1 MTDCRRYPYKCT
13 IPRTQLVLTALAMSW
28 AYVYFAVYFAIIF
41 KVCWQTFLKLT
52 AWEDFGMVI
61 TMHMLPG
68 R

>member
-1 MTDCRRYPYKCT
+1 M
-13 IPRTQLVLTALAMSW
+13 LTALAMSW